1 MRGAS
6 DPAVVKMAEQR
17 RGRLDVENVER
28 VIAGE
33 GTAGRTCCIT
43 WKNGKGVLCR
53 LHRSPFSS
61 LFFVGSPTI

>member
-1 MRGAS
+1 MRGGS

-33 GTAGRTCCIT
+33 GTAERTCCTT
-43 WKNGKGVLCR
+43 WKNG
-53 LHRSPFSS
+53 
-61 LFFVGSPTI
+61 

>member
-1 MRGAS
+1 MLYHSLLRLGQGLVERKKMRGGS

-33 GTAGRTCCIT
+33 GTAERTCCTT
-43 WKNGKGVLCR
+43 WKNG
-53 LHRSPFSS
+53 
-61 LFFVGSPTI
+61 

>member
-6 DPAVVKMAEQR
+6 GPAVVKMAEQR

-33 GTAGRTCCIT
+33 GTAERTCCIT
-43 WKNGKGVLCR
+43 WKNG
-53 LHRSPFSS
+53 
-61 LFFVGSPTI
+61 